1 MCGGFH
7 PNLVKLCGK
16 LLDERRRWGR
26 MVHLLRAKA
35 TAEQLAE
42 MLEALGVYIKLAVDI
57 EDEIAAGG

>member
-1 MCGGFH
+1 VCGGFH

-42 MLEALGVYIKLAVDI
+42 MLEALGVYIKTRR
-57 EDEIAAGG
+57 